1 VPTDSCGPRSVRV
14 ERRGVVVAT
23 WGEFADASPDLAGRG
38 ARLLGIGVA
47 YIATS
52 AKDDSPRVHPCT
64 PLIGAGRLLAFI
76 GKHTV
81 KYDNLCRDSRY
92 AIHAMLGKDDEEFMI
107 IGRVVVSDD
116 WATSMLAAVEAR
128 KINMTSRNHVPF
140 EFMIERVH
148 WAIWEG
154 LGTPDIRRRAE
165 RWEARDAA
173 EA

>member
-1 VPTDSCGPRSVRV
+1 
-14 ERRGVVVAT
+14 
-23 WGEFADASPDLAGRG
+23 
-38 ARLLGIGVA
+38 
-47 YIATS
+47 
-52 AKDDSPRVHPCT
+52 VHPFT
-64 PLIGAGRLLAFI
+64 PLIVGGRLLAFI

-81 KYDNLCRDSRY
+81 KYGNLVREPRC
-92 AIHAMLGKDDEEFMI
+92 AIHAMLAKDDEEFMI
-107 IGRVVVSDD
+107 IGRAVVSDD
-116 WATSMLAAVEAR
+116 WATSMQAAVEAR

-165 RWEARDAA
+165 RWEARDAT

>member
-1 VPTDSCGPRSVRV
+1 MAS
-14 ERRGVVVAT
+14 
-23 WGEFADASPDLAGRG
+23 WQQFADARPHLAERG
-38 ARLLGIGVA
+38 ARLLGVGVA
-47 YIATS
+47 YIATTARDGS
-52 AKDDSPRVHPCT
+52 ARVHPFT
-64 PLIGAGRLLAFI
+64 PLIGGGRLLAFV

-81 KYDNLCRDSRY
+81 KYPNLVGEPRC

-107 IGRVVVSDD
+107 IARAVVSDD
-116 WATSMLAAVEAR
+116 WATGMLAAVEAR

-165 RWEARDAA
+165 RWEASDEGAA
-173 EA
+173 

>member
-1 VPTDSCGPRSVRV
+1 MTNW
-14 ERRGVVVAT
+14 A
-23 WGEFADASPDLAGRG
+23 EFAEASPELAERG
-38 ARLLGIGVA
+38 ARLLGVGFA
-47 YIATS
+47 YIATT
-52 AKDDSPRVHPCT
+52 AKDGSPRVHPFT
-64 PLIGAGRLLAFI
+64 PLVGGGRLLAFI

-81 KYDNLCRDSRY
+81 KYWNLRRDPRY

-107 IGRVVVSDD
+107 VGRGVVSDD
-116 WATSMLAAVEAR
+116 WATSMQAAVEAR
-128 KINMTSRNHVPF
+128 KINMTSRNHIPF

-165 RWEARDAA
+165 RWEVRDGG

>member
-1 VPTDSCGPRSVRV
+1 
-14 ERRGVVVAT
+14 
-23 WGEFADASPDLAGRG
+23 
-38 ARLLGIGVA
+38 VA

-52 AKDDSPRVHPCT
+52 AKDGSPRLHPFT
-64 PLIGAGRLLAFI
+64 PLIGGGRLLAFI
-76 GKHTV
+76 GKRMV
-81 KYDNLCRDSRY
+81 KYGNLLRDPRC
-92 AIHAMLGKDDEEFMI
+92 AIHALIGRDDEEFMI
-107 IGRVVVSDD
+107 IGRAVVSDD
-116 WATSMLAAVEAR
+116 WATSMQTAIEAR

-165 RWEARDAA
+165 RWEVRDGG